1 MYKPFLSDLPS
12 VRISVL
18 PSQSND
24 IPLTLYCD
32 MESFYPEDISVSFL
46 QNGTVLPEPP
56 ATEQNLDGTYR
67 TRRYYTL
74 SSSQREQG
82 GPVECAAYQP
92 GAKHAVR
99 SSVNLD
105 NVDLKGKTGDKIIC
119 TLICRA
125 DTITERRTAWQAKAC
140 RSLAG
145 SRPVWTTMYGVWT
158 GKVLVHLLFPA
169 EAPLSKAPNP

>member
-1 MYKPFLSDLPS
+1 
-12 VRISVL
+12 
-18 PSQSND
+18 
-24 IPLTLYCD
+24 

-67 TRRYYTL
+67 TRQYYTL

-92 GAKHAVR
+92 GAKRTVR

-119 TLICRA
+119 TLTCRA
-125 DTITERRTAWQAKAC
+125 DTIHREKKTA
-140 RSLAG
+140 
-145 SRPVWTTMYGVWT
+145 VWTAMYGV
-158 GKVLVHLLFPA
+158 
-169 EAPLSKAPNP
+169 